1 MKRSEQ
7 RAKLIELATVIWHAL
22 AVTLASLPQK
32 AVLRRRW
39 RVGRA
44 ADSAEQM
51 TAR

>member
-7 RAKLIELATVIWHAL
+7 RAKLIELATLIWRALGVAL
-22 AVTLASLPQK
+22 ASGSQK

-39 RVGRA
+39 RVGRD